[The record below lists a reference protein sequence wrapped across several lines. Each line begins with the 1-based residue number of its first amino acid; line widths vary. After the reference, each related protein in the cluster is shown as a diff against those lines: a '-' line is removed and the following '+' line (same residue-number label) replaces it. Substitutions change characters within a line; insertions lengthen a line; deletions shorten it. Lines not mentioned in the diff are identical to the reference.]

1 MAEDNIDPV
10 QVCRDID
17 AVAERAQSA
26 NPDDANARADCIR
39 QARERIT
46 RFVRD
51 LDATGNAENWN
62 DREKIDRII
71 DLDDLLNASI
81 DATLSNEA
89 QIYRLARQALPRHR
103 R

>member
-1 MAEDNIDPV
+1 MAYENIDPA

-17 AVAERAQSA
+17 AIAERAQA
-26 NPDDANARADCIR
+26 VDPVDANARADCTR

-46 RFVRD
+46 RFLRD
-51 LDATGNAENWN
+51 LDATGNAENWD
-62 DREKIDRII
+62 DREKINRII

-81 DATLSNEA
+81 DPAVSSEA